1 MKMANTRGK
10 RNNPGGG
17 TVLYVTVAAAFSLLA
32 VIVAMALFFKI
43 TDITVEGQSKYSA
56 AEIIKASGIEKDT
69 SVFFVSGSS
78 AQIAIKNALPY
89 IDSVKVVRKLPGTVS
104 IQVTESTAAAYVT
117 FGGSRYIIDE
127 SGRVLEKSNSA
138 GTAEIRGVTVKQPEV
153 GKTLELADSDTVR
166 RDALTGVLK
175 ALSDSGKLE
184 KTKWIDLTNLSSITF
199 NFYGYNVNIG
209 TSDNVAHKLGILDSF
224 LQVHTEE
231 GYGQEVF
238 YDAERD
244 ALKFLP

>member
-1 MKMANTRGK
+1 M
-10 RNNPGGG
+10 
-17 TVLYVTVAAAFSLLA
+17 
-32 VIVAMALFFKI
+32 
-43 TDITVEGQSKYSA
+43 
-56 AEIIKASGIEKDT
+56 
-69 SVFFVSGSS
+69 
-78 AQIAIKNALPY
+78 
-89 IDSVKVVRKLPGTVS
+89 
-104 IQVTESTAAAYVT
+104 
-117 FGGSRYIIDE
+117 
-127 SGRVLEKSNSA
+127 
-138 GTAEIRGVTVKQPEV
+138 
-153 GKTLELADSDTVR
+153 GKTVELADSDTVR

-184 KTKWIDLTNLSSITF
+184 KTNWIDLTNLSSITF